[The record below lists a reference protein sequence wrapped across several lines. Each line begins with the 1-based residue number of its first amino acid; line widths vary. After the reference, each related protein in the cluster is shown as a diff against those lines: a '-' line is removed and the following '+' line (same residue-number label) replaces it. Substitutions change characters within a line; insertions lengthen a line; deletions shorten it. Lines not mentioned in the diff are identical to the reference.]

1 MSLNLIIQMKKST
14 LSNII
19 LYGIGILLFLLIWEI
34 VSITIGQNSYLLPG
48 PIQTLKYSFKLLQS
62 EYTYQCIMMSLIR
75 MIEGF
80 FISFVL
86 AFVVGVVAGNV
97 ETIKRI
103 LQPTMVVLRTIPTA
117 CLIYLFIVL
126 AGFKDAPIYLV
137 TLVSF
142 PILYEGVTVGI
153 ASLSSDLKDALKISQ
168 ANFIEE
174 NLRVRIPLAKSYILT
189 SIISSFSLSFK
200 IEIMAE
206 VITGGSN
213 PGLGNVIQGVRAYN
227 PTNLLPVFSYSLI
240 AIVLMLFIDFVIGL
254 IKLDNSL

>member
-1 MSLNLIIQMKKST
+1 MKKST
-14 LSNII
+14 SNNIF
-19 LYGIGILLFLLIWEI
+19 LYGIGILLFLFAWGIL
-34 VSITIGQNSYLLPG
+34 SILIGQNELILPG
-48 PIQTLKYSFKLLQS
+48 PIQTLKYSCYLLKS
-62 EYTYQCIMMSLIR
+62 DYTYQCIAMSSIR

-80 FISFVL
+80 LISFVC
-86 AFVVGVVAGNV
+86 AFIIGVLAGNFEKV
-97 ETIKRI
+97 KRI
-103 LQPTMVVLRTIPTA
+103 LQPTIVVLRAVPTA

-137 TLVSF
+137 ALISF
-142 PILYEGVTVGI
+142 PIIYEGVVTGI
-153 ASLSSDLKDALKISQ
+153 SSISSDLKDALKISQ

-174 NLRVRIPLAKSYILT
+174 NLRVRIPLAKPYILA

-240 AIVLMLFIDFVIGL
+240 AITLMLFIDFIIGL
-254 IKLDNSL
+254 INIDNSL